1 VATSNNNYSTGSSPR
16 RQELNSIKS
25 QVVNELGITVNENIS
40 VKDAGRI
47 GGNMV
52 KKIISRGLG
61 Q

>member
-1 VATSNNNYSTGSSPR
+1 MATTNSSYSTSNSPR
-16 RQELNSIKS
+16 RQELNNIKN
-25 QVVNELGITVNENIS
+25 QVVNDLGITVNENIS

-52 KKIISRGLG
+52 KRIISRGLG

>member
-1 VATSNNNYSTGSSPR
+1 VPTSNYNTSSGTSSR
-16 RQELNSIKS
+16 RQELDSLKS

-40 VKDAGRI
+40 VRDAGRI

-52 KKIISRGLG
+52 KRIISKGLG